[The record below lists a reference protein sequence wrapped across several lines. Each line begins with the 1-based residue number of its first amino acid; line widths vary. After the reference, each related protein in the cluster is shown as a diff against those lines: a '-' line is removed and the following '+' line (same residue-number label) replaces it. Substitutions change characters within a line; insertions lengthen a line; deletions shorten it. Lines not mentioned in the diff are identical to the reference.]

1 MTRALIVAQYADELA
16 FLWTVRRR
24 AAASSKYTLA
34 SLAVVDERLEA
45 HRDGLR
51 LAGDEGWAACQRNLE
66 NAGGGELFALS
77 LLAFESGQRDRMLDA
92 VTASGVSEEAREGLV
107 AALAWLGQD
116 LVWPWILRLIDAQ
129 APLHRVTGLAAAA
142 LRREDP
148 GVPLEHAL
156 QAPDA
161 PVRAAALRAAGELKR
176 LDLINQV
183 RRLVDDEDEASRF
196 WAAWSLTLM
205 EPRAG
210 LRHLTLWLDR
220 DDALGRVALETCFR
234 AMRLEEGKEWIRTMA
249 QDPEWRRR
257 AITAVGVL
265 GDPTSVPWLIVQM
278 QTPALARVAG
288 EAFTSLT
295 GIDLYEHELDDTA
308 TAPAEVESVDD
319 AVDGDDVTEMESV
332 DDRDDHLTV
341 PSAEKV
347 EGWWA
352 QHGDEFQR
360 GQRHLAG
367 RVANV
372 AALRDVLLRSPQPL
386 RAAAALQLALNEPDA
401 PYFDVKGRATFQ
413 RQLLAA
419 GR

>member
-1 MTRALIVAQYADELA
+1 
-16 FLWTVRRR
+16 
-24 AAASSKYTLA
+24 
-34 SLAVVDERLEA
+34 
-45 HRDGLR
+45 
-51 LAGDEGWAACQRNLE
+51 
-66 NAGGGELFALS
+66 
-77 LLAFESGQRDRMLDA
+77 
-92 VTASGVSEEAREGLV
+92 
-107 AALAWLGQD
+107 
-116 LVWPWILRLIDAQ
+116 LIDAQ
-129 APLHRVTGLAAAA
+129 APSHRITGLAAAA
-142 LRREDP
+142 FRREDP
-148 GVPLEHAL
+148 GAPLEHAL

-176 LDLINQV
+176 LDLLNQV

-210 LRHLTLWLDR
+210 LRHLTLSLDR

-257 AITAVGVL
+257 AVTAVGVL
-265 GDPTSVPWLIVQM
+265 GDPTSIPWLIVQM
-278 QTPALARVAG
+278 RTPAIARVAG
-288 EAFTSLT
+288 EAFTAIT
-295 GIDLYEHELDDTA
+295 GIDLDEHELD
-308 TAPAEVESVDD
+308 ESAAARSEIGTPDD
-319 AVDGDDVTEMESV
+319 AVDRDDVLEDEGV

-341 PSAEKV
+341 PSPEKV

-367 RVANV
+367 RA
-372 AALRDVLLRSPQPL
+372 ADAPALRDVLLRGRQPL
-386 RAAAALQLALNEPDA
+386 RAAAALQLALIEPEA
-401 PYFDVKGRATFQ
+401 PYFDVRGRASFQ

-419 GR
+419 GG

>member
-1 MTRALIVAQYADELA
+1 MSRALIVDQYADELP

-24 AAASSKYTLA
+24 AVTSSKYTLA
-34 SLAVVDERLEA
+34 SLAALDERLEA

-51 LAGDEGWAACQRNLE
+51 LADDEGWAACQRNLE

-77 LLAFESGQRDRMLDA
+77 LLAFESGQRDRMLEA
-92 VTASGVSEEAREGLV
+92 VTASGVSEGAREGLV
-107 AALAWLGQD
+107 AALAWLGPD
-116 LVWPWILRLIDAQ
+116 LVWPWILRLIDAK
-129 APLHRVTGLAAAA
+129 APLHRVTGLAAASM
-142 LRREDP
+142 RREDP
-148 GVPLEHAL
+148 GPPLEHAL

-176 LDLINQV
+176 LDLLNQV
-183 RRLVDDEDEASRF
+183 RRLVDDDDEASRF

-220 DDALGRVALETCFR
+220 DDPLGRVALETCFR
-234 AMRLEEGKEWIRTMA
+234 AMHLDEGKEWIRTMA

-257 AITAVGVL
+257 AVTAVGVL

-288 EAFTSLT
+288 EAFTAIT
-295 GIDLYEHELDDTA
+295 GIDLDEHELDEAVA
-308 TAPAEVESVDD
+308 TAADVSGPDE
-319 AVDGDDVTEMESV
+319 AVDGDEVTADESI
-332 DDRDDHLTV
+332 DDRDEHLTV
-341 PSAEKV
+341 PSPEKV

-352 QHGDEFQR
+352 QHGDDFQR

-367 RVANV
+367 RA
-372 AALRDVLLRSPQPL
+372 ADGPALREVLLSGRQPL
-386 RAAAALQLALNEPDA
+386 RAAAALQLALTEPEA
-401 PYFDVKGRATFQ
+401 PYFDVRGRATFQ